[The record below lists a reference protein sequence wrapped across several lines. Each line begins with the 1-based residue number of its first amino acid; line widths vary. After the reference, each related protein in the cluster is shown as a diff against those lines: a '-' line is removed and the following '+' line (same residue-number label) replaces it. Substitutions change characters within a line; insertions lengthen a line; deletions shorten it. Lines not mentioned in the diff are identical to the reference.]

1 MYMYGSGCTCGARAA
16 PRRGLKDVPRMRVM
30 QTRTREKQC
39 LVISYKYHGP
49 KSIFSFSKDSTGIIM

>member
-30 QTRTREKQC
+30 QTRKKASTTM
-39 LVISYKYHGP
+39 LSYQL
-49 KSIFSFSKDSTGIIM
+49 